1 MNGLALAGAMV
12 LQACPE
18 PCSLR
23 LICPDSQ
30 FLLSV
35 SFLSNRMASVS
46 GSRLTS
52 DAFPPTIHSAQSDL
66 AETVAGCSL
75 LENRQ
80 WLCFY

>member
-18 PCSLR
+18 PCGLS

-35 SFLSNRMASVS
+35 SFLSNRMTSVS
-46 GSRLTS
+46 GSRLAS
-52 DAFPPTIHSAQSDL
+52 DAFPPTIHL
-66 AETVAGCSL
+66 AETVAGSSL

-80 WLCFY
+80 